1 MHIEKL
7 EIWGKD
13 SPKPWVCDAANRW
26 AHLLVRS
33 ALIYLDL
40 FSASPLSRT
49 ETEILYLL
57 FLEDGERSEPALLAD
72 RLHVSRQSMTGLL
85 DRLENAGFVSRNA
98 HETDRRRKVV
108 RLTAEGLRLVQ
119 TVAERALRRD
129 AALIAKFPKQEVS
142 DTLGLMEDI
151 CDKVEAW
158 VVNHP
163 FDAAE
168 RRKNR

>member
-7 EIWGKD
+7 EIWGENA
-13 SPKPWVCDAANRW
+13 PEPWVRDATDRW
-26 AHLLVRS
+26 THLLLR
-33 ALIYLDL
+33 AARIYMDL
-40 FSASPLSRT
+40 FSASPISRT
-49 ETEILYLL
+49 ETEILALL

-85 DRLENAGFVSRNA
+85 DRLESAGFVSRCA

-108 RLTAEGLRLVQ
+108 RLTDKGLRLVQ

-129 AALIAKFPKQEVS
+129 AGLIATFPKQKIS
-142 DTLGLMEDI
+142 NTLRLVERM
-151 CDKVEAW
+151 CDKIEEWAAD
-158 VVNHP
+158 HP
-163 FDAAE
+163 FDATQ

>member
-13 SPKPWVCDAANRW
+13 APKPWVRDATNRW
-26 AHLLVRS
+26 THLLVRS
-33 ALIYLDL
+33 ARIYMDH

-49 ETEILYLL
+49 ETEILALL
-57 FLEDGERSEPALLAD
+57 FLEDGERSEPSLLAD
-72 RLHVSRQSMTGLL
+72 RLHISRQSMTGLL

-108 RLTAEGLRLVQ
+108 RLTTEGLRLVQ

-129 AALIAKFPKQEVS
+129 AELIAKFPKQDVVG
-142 DTLGLMEDI
+142 TLGLMEDI
-151 CDKVEAW
+151 CDKIETWA
-158 VVNHP
+158 NDHP
-163 FDAAE
+163 L
-168 RRKNR
+168 RSK